1 MFLYLIHNNLCEL
14 GAYATVIATAM
25 AQLRNAYLST
35 IVNKND
41 PYHAIRI
48 LSFMNAILP
57 DQARAVL
64 KDRPDIDNAFLSDPD
79 HIKEANEFWDYVA
92 DYGFAT
98 EECAS
103 KFIYNQMTRLRS

>member
-1 MFLYLIHNNLCEL
+1 M

-41 PYHAIRI
+41 PYHATRI

-57 DQARAVL
+57 DQARAEL
-64 KDRPDIDNAFLSDPD
+64 KKPPSIDGDFLNDPD
-79 HIKEANEFWDYVA
+79 KIKEANEYWDYVA
-92 DYGFAT
+92 DYGFRT
-98 EECAS
+98 EESAS

>member
-1 MFLYLIHNNLCEL
+1 M

-41 PYHAIRI
+41 PYHAVRI

-57 DQARAVL
+57 DQARAERQ
-64 KDRPDIDNAFLSDPD
+64 DRPDIDYAFLNDPD
-79 HIKEANEFWDYVA
+79 NIKEANEFWDYVA
-92 DYGFAT
+92 DYGFRT
-98 EECAS
+98 EEAAS

>member
-1 MFLYLIHNNLCEL
+1 M

-25 AQLRNAYLST
+25 SQLRNAYLSC

-41 PYHAIRI
+41 PFHAARI

-57 DQARAVL
+57 VQARA
-64 KDRPDIDNAFLSDPD
+64 KDRDPPKGDQSFLNDPD
-79 HIKEANEFWDYVA
+79 KLIEMNKYWDYVA
-92 DYGFAT
+92 QYGFDT
-98 EECAS
+98 EESAS

>member
-1 MFLYLIHNNLCEL
+1 M

-41 PYHAIRI
+41 PYHATRI

-57 DQARAVL
+57 DQARAEL
-64 KDRPDIDNAFLSDPD
+64 KPPPNVDSSFLHDPD
-79 HIKEANEFWDYVA
+79 KIKEANEYWDYVA
-92 DYGFAT
+92 DYGFRT
-98 EECAS
+98 EESAS